1 MVDSQTELRE
11 AQARIKELEKQNRM
25 LELKSKL
32 YAQERKMLSANV
44 AVSVVNAFRTTVQKE
59 EVKVREALEEAVV
72 DWLAKHDAL
81 DAIDL
86 KAGAHNK
93 VADDEANEDKGTE
106 DNVGKDTEG
115 ADGVDEEAEG
125 AELGTVPV
133 REVVTLEAVD
143 EDEPSATLPMPRPD
157 YNL

>member
-1 MVDSQTELRE
+1 MTDSQEELRE

-32 YAQERKMLSANV
+32 YTQERKMLSANV
-44 AVSVVNAFRTTVQKE
+44 AVGVVTAFRDTARKE
-59 EVKVREALEEAVV
+59 DIKVREALEEAVV

-81 DAIDL
+81 DGIDL

-93 VADDEANEDKGTE
+93 VVDDTVN
-106 DNVGKDTEG
+106 
-115 ADGVDEEAEG
+115 EEAE
-125 AELGTVPV
+125 AVELDTVPV
-133 REVVTLEAVD
+133 RDARVIYEGDAD
-143 EDEPSATLPMPRPD
+143 EDDGAVELEDEVADELSATLPMPRPD

>member
-1 MVDSQTELRE
+1 
-11 AQARIKELEKQNRM
+11 M

-86 KAGAHNK
+86 KAGVHNK
-93 VADDEANEDKGTE
+93 VVDDEADED
-106 DNVGKDTEG
+106 KDTESAG
-115 ADGVDEEAEG
+115 EVVEDTDSDAESIDEDKVDESEYAE
-125 AELGTVPV
+125 
-133 REVVTLEAVD
+133 VD
-143 EDEPSATLPMPRPD
+143 EPTSPLPMPRPD